1 MNIAMTA
8 ATGKVGTAILAAAG
22 ARKLAIRALVRE
34 PSRLKGPASA
44 TARFDFADR
53 ATHAPALASVDTLI
67 LISPSTPEQVLQE
80 SAVIDAAR
88 AAGVRHVIRL
98 SGAGAEHGGNRFSD
112 QHRAVE
118 SHLRESGLHATIL
131 RATFFM
137 ENALGSA
144 APIAAGTYPAPLGNA
159 RLGQIA
165 VADIAAAA
173 LAVAV
178 ASEAQRATYTLTG
191 PAAYTGEEIASAL
204 SEASGHQ
211 PSSTH
216 SRSKAWSKPFVWC
229 APEGARR
236 LPKTCCASPAKSRSA
251 SPNGL
256 TRSAPPSGH
265 PRDRARSRPNPL
277 GSAHKT
283 ARVNAKSRALE
294 RRLS

>member
-22 ARKLAIRALVRE
+22 ARNLPIRALVRE

-204 SEASGHQ
+204 SEAAGH
-211 PSSTH
+211 PV
-216 SRSKAWSKPFVWC
+216 RYFDV
-229 APEGARR
+229 PEGAFRQNLVAAKLDPFTIEGLVEAFR
-236 LPKTCCASPAKSRSA
+236 LVRAGGSA
-251 SPNGL
+251 AITEDVLRITGKK
-256 TRSAPPSGH
+256 
-265 PRDRARSRPNPL
+265 PL
-277 GSAHKT
+277 GFAEWAH
-283 ARVNAKSRALE
+283 AQRAAF
-294 RRLS
+294 RAPA